1 MRVLLLKADEI
12 RFNYPRGEEAAR
24 GSTQWD
30 WGAGGD
36 FLCSLCL
43 IRTFWPQIWFHRG
56 WGLWFTV
63 SQAFEWT
70 SGGKKGGQDKF
81 STEES
86 RTQREIVSWNN
97 FFHYQKLDTFVCFPQ
112 PWHHLTRAENSCF
125 VPVCLLYNR
134 VFYKLSNKWDFVSAP
149 CKSCVTKIKFRWS
162 KNDFCS
168 EYFTVLY
175 LGANYVFFPSSEIS
189 KINSKRK

>member
-12 RFNYPRGEEAAR
+12 RFNYPRGEEAAYTVR
-24 GSTQWD
+24 LGE
-30 WGAGGD
+30 GK
-36 FLCSLCL
+36 LSLFFMSHQDILASDL
-43 IRTFWPQIWFHRG
+43 ISQRLRAVIYSESS
-56 WGLWFTV
+56 LWMDI
-63 SQAFEWT
+63 
-70 SGGKKGGQDKF
+70 GGKKGGQDKF
-81 STEES
+81 RTEES

-97 FFHYQKLDTFVCFPQ
+97 FFHHQKLDTFVCFPR

-134 VFYKLSNKWDFVSAP
+134 FFYKLSNKWDFVSAL

-162 KNDFCS
+162 ENDSCS

-175 LGANYVFFPSSEIS
+175 LGANYVFFLLWDFQN
-189 KINSKRK
+189 KF